1 MGRRFKALIG
11 VGAVT
16 LALVSASLA
25 WAVVAGPTKVLGGRG
40 SQMLPAATP
49 GGSFLSWTLI
59 RSGQV
64 AELAERFQAG
74 DIDLSMTHSRGMAA
88 AVAIVHPR

>member
-1 MGRRFKALIG
+1 MSRHFKALIG

-25 WAVVAGPTKVLGGRG
+25 WAVVARPTKVLGGRG

-49 GGSFLSWTLI
+49 PQCMSPQLKLLRWSDRFRRTFP
-59 RSGQV
+59 V
-64 AELAERFQAG
+64 LAHR
-74 DIDLSMTHSRGMAA
+74 I
-88 AVAIVHPR
+88 PC